1 MNIIERLRLPA
12 GTSEYIEVSLLSY
25 DSSPDLVTWLSE
37 LSATNT
43 TLESGAPA
51 PINDAA
57 TAVNRG
63 TAAAPDWK
71 IRVLVSGATA
81 GTYGVWLKASGGLGA
96 SHVRFCGQ
104 VILY

>member
-1 MNIIERLRLPA
+1 MSLIERLRLPA
-12 GTSEYIEVSLLSY
+12 ATSEYIEVSLLSY

-37 LSATNT
+37 LSPTEI
-43 TLESGAPA
+43 TLEDGAPS

-71 IRVLVSGATA
+71 IRVLVSGAAA
-81 GTYGVWLKASGGLGA
+81 GTYGVWLKANGAVGA

-104 VILY
+104 IILY

>member
-1 MNIIERLRLPA
+1 MSLIERLRLPA
-12 GTSEYIEVSLLSY
+12 ATSEYVEVDLLSY

-37 LSATNT
+37 LSSTNL

-51 PINDAA
+51 VINDAS

-63 TAAAPDWK
+63 TATAPDWK
-71 IRVLVSGATA
+71 IRVLVSGAAA
-81 GTYGVWLKASGGLGA
+81 GTYGVWLKASGGVGA